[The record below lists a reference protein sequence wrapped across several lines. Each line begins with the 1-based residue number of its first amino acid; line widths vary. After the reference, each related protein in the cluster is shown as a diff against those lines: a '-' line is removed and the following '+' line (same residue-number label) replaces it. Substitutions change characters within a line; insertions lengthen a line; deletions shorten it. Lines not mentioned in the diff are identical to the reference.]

1 VKSRFLRRAGAF
13 ALLSLGLIGCVRQIA
28 PPSPPP
34 PPTSRVVASLYNGP
48 GFTDSATAWSL
59 MPRLVIYADGR
70 VIVTSYAYVN
80 AEYTRSVELAQVA
93 PAEVCSLLAQI
104 DGAGFFDYDP
114 ADYPDFDA
122 SDLGTTEISV
132 DAWRSKQV
140 SAYGLSFFLN
150 PEPEDGIKEFMQ
162 TMGITFSDALS
173 STYSLL
179 SGYRPPNPAPYQPE
193 RVVLLI
199 DSSNSSRPA
208 SDWPLDSPS
217 LKDLLATVKE
227 DDRHPEVVLEGQQAA
242 DVYALFGQLV
252 TQIYADGDTSYEVT
266 LRPLLPQELWEREDG
281 WGRNAQFAAAPDA
294 ELACDR

>member
-1 VKSRFLRRAGAF
+1 VKARFLRRAGAF
-13 ALLSLGLIGCVRQIA
+13 ALLSLGLIGCARQVA
-28 PPSPPP
+28 PPGPPP

-48 GFTDSATAWSL
+48 GFTDSAIAWSL
-59 MPRLVIYADGR
+59 MPRLVMYADGR

-80 AEYTRSVELAQVA
+80 AERTRSVELAQVA
-93 PAEVCSLLAQI
+93 PDEVCSLLGQI
-104 DGAGFFDYDP
+104 DGAGFFEYDP
-114 ADYPDFDA
+114 ADYPEFEA

-150 PEPEDGIKEFMQ
+150 PEREDWVEESMQ

-173 STYSLL
+173 TTYGLL

-199 DSSNSSRPA
+199 DSSNSSRAA
-208 SDWPLDSPS
+208 SDWPLESPS
-217 LKDLLATVKE
+217 LKDLLATVRE

-242 DVYALFGQLV
+242 DVYAMFGQLV
-252 TQIYADGDTSYEVT
+252 TQIYADGDARYEVT
-266 LRPLLPQELWEREDG
+266 LRPLLPQELWEREEG
-281 WGRNAQFAAAPDA
+281 WGRNSQFAAAQDA
-294 ELACDR
+294 ELTCAR